1 MVGILLAV
9 ILLFVLLLGYY
20 ILYFRKRLVN
30 RWNLEQV
37 LEINGK
43 VFNASLL
50 PVSDTEEMLQREE
63 DTLKEIPRQI
73 VGSAFDAVN
82 ELLSIDRL
90 SIAVYNETTHKLE
103 YTSNP
108 VEDTAVDELPI
119 WRKYMENCFEQQEYI
134 SEKGIQ
140 TLPLVVDAGNMCR
153 CIGVLCLERREGTEQ
168 ETDHLLLE
176 LIARY
181 VSIVIF
187 NAVVKLATKYR
198 DIEVAQDEARRASWE
213 DSLLHVQN
221 MVLDN
226 CLSTIKHETIYYPNK
241 IKQLI
246 SKELS
251 GSLSEAE
258 ELETVSAITELAE
271 YYKGIYTILSSCAS
285 RQLEEVTF
293 QEEILT
299 L

>member
-1 MVGILLAV
+1 MFNSDFHVILDIRNEAAVSFLALKQWDDYSYNNAAYTTLYKLLGEDQSLEEYCRQLERSTNNKMVGILLAV

-119 WRKYMENCFEQQEYI
+119 WRKYMENCFEQQVYI
-134 SEKGIQ
+134 SERVYKHCRLLWMQAIC
-140 TLPLVVDAGNMCR
+140 VVA
-153 CIGVLCLERREGTEQ
+153 
-168 ETDHLLLE
+168 
-176 LIARY
+176 
-181 VSIVIF
+181 
-187 NAVVKLATKYR
+187 
-198 DIEVAQDEARRASWE
+198 
-213 DSLLHVQN
+213 
-221 MVLDN
+221 
-226 CLSTIKHETIYYPNK
+226 
-241 IKQLI
+241 
-246 SKELS
+246 
-251 GSLSEAE
+251 
-258 ELETVSAITELAE
+258 
-271 YYKGIYTILSSCAS
+271 
-285 RQLEEVTF
+285 
-293 QEEILT
+293 
-299 L
+299 

>member
-1 MVGILLAV
+1 MR
-9 ILLFVLLLGYY
+9 YY

-108 VEDTAVDELPI
+108 VEDTAVDE
-119 WRKYMENCFEQQEYI
+119 
-134 SEKGIQ
+134 
-140 TLPLVVDAGNMCR
+140 
-153 CIGVLCLERREGTEQ
+153 
-168 ETDHLLLE
+168 
-176 LIARY
+176 
-181 VSIVIF
+181 
-187 NAVVKLATKYR
+187 
-198 DIEVAQDEARRASWE
+198 
-213 DSLLHVQN
+213 
-221 MVLDN
+221 
-226 CLSTIKHETIYYPNK
+226 
-241 IKQLI
+241 
-246 SKELS
+246 
-251 GSLSEAE
+251 
-258 ELETVSAITELAE
+258 
-271 YYKGIYTILSSCAS
+271 
-285 RQLEEVTF
+285 
-293 QEEILT
+293 
-299 L
+299 